1 MKKVNEK
8 GFTLA
13 ELLIVVAI
21 LAVLVAV
28 AIPVFTEQLEKARE
42 STDVA
47 NVRDAYAEIS
57 VAMADGSLTNTND
70 IIKIL
75 GTKEAKLKITAG
87 SPAVEANPENNIEA
101 ADAVPAKKEVA
112 VTGFVHQQK
121 VFNAWSIGTPNI
133 AGINLTA
140 PTASTATTLTFTFT
154 EEINSSTGSSHYYL
168 SAVAF
173 S

>member
-1 MKKVNEK
+1 MKKVNQK

-42 STDVA
+42 STDAA
-47 NVRDAYAEIS
+47 NIRDAYAEIA

-70 IIKIL
+70 TIKVL
-75 GTKEAKLKITAG
+75 GTKEAKLTITDG
-87 SPAVEANPENNIEA
+87 TPADNSDPDNPVA
-101 ADAVPAKKEVA
+101 ATPASKAVA
-112 VTGFVHQQK
+112 VSGFVFQQK
-121 VFNAWSIGTPNI
+121 VFGAWSIGTPNI
-133 AGINLTA
+133 AGVSLTG
-140 PTASTATTLTFTFT
+140 PTASTETTLTFTFT
-154 EEINSSTGSSHYYL
+154 EEINDTTGASHYYL